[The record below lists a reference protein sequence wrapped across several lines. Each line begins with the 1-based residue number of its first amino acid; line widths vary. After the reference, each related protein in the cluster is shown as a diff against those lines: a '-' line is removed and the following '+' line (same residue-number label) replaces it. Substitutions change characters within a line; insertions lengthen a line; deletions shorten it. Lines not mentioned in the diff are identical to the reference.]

1 MQITL
6 TLDTNDQVDLIS
18 AQTLLMSLERNL
30 LEARGEE
37 TPIGKRI
44 RETVEEAAKKVAEE
58 PVTEGDTP
66 KSQASEPTPDKQSA
80 SLAAVR
86 ALIAKAKRAFSADV
100 VSESLTTAGLPTKLD
115 SMTTEDCH
123 AALAVLEELLASK
136 PKSKAA
142 PKAQPERTKPKVEE
156 TVTAEEDD
164 DVPF

>member
-6 TLDTNDQVDLIS
+6 TLDTNKDNLYHV
-18 AQTLLMSLERNL
+18 AQLLTQAADVLYEP
-30 LEARGEE
+30 
-37 TPIGKRI
+37 TPA
-44 RETVEEAAKKVAEE
+44 VEDIAKKVAEE
-58 PVTEGDTP
+58 PVAEGDTP
-66 KSQASEPTPDKQSA
+66 KSQPSEPTPDKQSA

-123 AALAVLEELLASK
+123 AALTVLEDLLASK
-136 PKSKAA
+136 PKTKVT

-156 TVTAEEDD
+156 VATTEEED

>member
-6 TLDTNDQVDLIS
+6 TLDTNKDNLYHV
-18 AQTLLMSLERNL
+18 AQLLTQAADVLYEP
-30 LEARGEE
+30 
-37 TPIGKRI
+37 TPA
-44 RETVEEAAKKVAEE
+44 VEDIAKKVAEE
-58 PVTEGDTP
+58 PVAEGVTP
-66 KSQASEPTPDKQSA
+66 KSQPSEPTPDKQSA

-123 AALAVLEELLASK
+123 AALTVLEDLLASK
-136 PKSKAA
+136 PKTKVT

-156 TVTAEEDD
+156 VVTTEEED

>member
-18 AQTLLMSLERNL
+18 AQTLLMSLEKTL
-30 LEARGEE
+30 SDTHGV
-37 TPIGKRI
+37 G
-44 RETVEEAAKKVAEE
+44 TVEEIAKKVAEE
-58 PVTEGDTP
+58 PVAEGDTP
-66 KSQASEPTPDKQSA
+66 KSQPSEPTPDKQSA

-86 ALIAKAKRAFSADV
+86 ALIAKAKRAFSADI

-123 AALAVLEELLASK
+123 AALTVLEDLLASK
-136 PKSKAA
+136 PKTKAT

-156 TVTAEEDD
+156 VVTTEEGD

>member
-6 TLDTNDQVDLIS
+6 TLDTNKDNLYHV
-18 AQTLLMSLERNL
+18 AQLLTQAADVLYEP
-30 LEARGEE
+30 
-37 TPIGKRI
+37 TPA
-44 RETVEEAAKKVAEE
+44 VEDIAKKVAEE
-58 PVTEGDTP
+58 PVAEGVTP
-66 KSQASEPTPDKQSA
+66 KSQPSEPTPDKQSA

-123 AALAVLEELLASK
+123 AALTVLEDLLASK
-136 PKSKAA
+136 PKTKAT

-156 TVTAEEDD
+156 VATTEEED

>member
-6 TLDTNDQVDLIS
+6 TLDTNKDNLYHV
-18 AQTLLMSLERNL
+18 AQLLTQAADVLYEP
-30 LEARGEE
+30 
-37 TPIGKRI
+37 TPA
-44 RETVEEAAKKVAEE
+44 VEDIAKKVAEE
-58 PVTEGDTP
+58 PVAEGVTP
-66 KSQASEPTPDKQSA
+66 KSQPSEPTPDKQSA

-123 AALAVLEELLASK
+123 AALKVLEDLLASK
-136 PKSKAA
+136 PKTKAT

-156 TVTAEEDD
+156 VVTTEEED

>member
-18 AQTLLMSLERNL
+18 AQTLLMSLEKTL
-30 LEARGEE
+30 SDTHGV
-37 TPIGKRI
+37 G
-44 RETVEEAAKKVAEE
+44 TVEEIAKKVAEE
-58 PVTEGDTP
+58 PVAEGDTP
-66 KSQASEPTPDKQSA
+66 KSQPSEPTPDKQSA

-86 ALIAKAKRAFSADV
+86 ALIAKAKRAFSADI

-123 AALAVLEELLASK
+123 AALTVLEDLLASK
-136 PKSKAA
+136 PKTKAT

-156 TVTAEEDD
+156 VVTTEEED

>member
-6 TLDTNDQVDLIS
+6 TLDTNKDNLYHV
-18 AQTLLMSLERNL
+18 AQLLTQAADVLYEP
-30 LEARGEE
+30 
-37 TPIGKRI
+37 TPA
-44 RETVEEAAKKVAEE
+44 VEDIAKKVAEE
-58 PVTEGDTP
+58 PVAEGVTP
-66 KSQASEPTPDKQSA
+66 KSQPSEPTPDKQSA

-123 AALAVLEELLASK
+123 AALTVLEDLLASK
-136 PKSKAA
+136 PKTKAT

-156 TVTAEEDD
+156 VVTTEEED

>member
-18 AQTLLMSLERNL
+18 AQTLLMSLEKTL
-30 LEARGEE
+30 SDIHGV
-37 TPIGKRI
+37 G
-44 RETVEEAAKKVAEE
+44 TVEEIAKKVAEE
-58 PVTEGDTP
+58 PVAEGDTP
-66 KSQASEPTPDKQSA
+66 KKKASEPTPDKQSA

-123 AALAVLEELLASK
+123 AALKVLEELIASK

-156 TVTAEEDD
+156 AVTAEEGD